1 VREFEPIFDLRNKKV
16 IGYEV
21 LYRAVENRELF
32 FEFCTEEQ
40 DLEIFLGSLEEIRRN
55 KEGGYLYFVN
65 LFGSTLLSYWSV
77 IMENCSDLRDCLV
90 LEISEKRRASSKE
103 IRELVEK
110 VGFLACLDDFGSG
123 WSSVEA
129 IIRIK
134 PHFVKIDIKQVG
146 EVFPLMVQ
154 VVRSLQ
160 LNPIVEKVET
170 AEEFLQVRKSSIS
183 LIQGRFLEEI
193 L

>member
-1 VREFEPIFDLRNKKV
+1 VREFETIFDLRNKKV

-21 LYRAVENRELF
+21 LYRAVEDRELF

-40 DLEIFLGSLEEIRRN
+40 DLEIFLGSVEEIRRN
-55 KEGGYLYFVN
+55 KKNGYLYFVN
-65 LFGSTLLSYWSV
+65 LFGSTLLSYWDVLSERCV
-77 IMENCSDLRDCLV
+77 DLRDCLV

-103 IRELVEK
+103 IRELLEK
-110 VGFLACLDDFGSG
+110 MGFLVCIDDFGSG

-134 PHFVKIDIKQVG
+134 PHFVKIDIKQIG
-146 EVFPLMVQ
+146 EVFPLMVK
-154 VVRSLQ
+154 VVKSLQ
-160 LNPIVEKVET
+160 LNPIVEKVEN